1 MVDAQKSALKK
12 LTTCLREA
20 ESQKAE
26 LINDLDEERK
36 KLEREV
42 SKNESISTDP
52 SNAVESSSTSLP
64 VCFFP
69 QNQML
74 QVYNY
79 KTYYMIDWFVIELLF
94 VQDASGDVEEKLKL
108 ESTVNELQ
116 KKLTEEATA
125 KKQIT
130 LLLLEDRKKMATLY
144 LEEKKRSED
153 LNHLLR
159 EEKSKVSKWHPYKL
173 LFP

>member
-1 MVDAQKSALKK
+1 MSPYRLTQAAQSIHHQLYPRYVSLHKIKCSRFNTYKTHYMVD
-12 LTTCLREA
+12 
-20 ESQKAE
+20 
-26 LINDLDEERK
+26 
-36 KLEREV
+36 
-42 SKNESISTDP
+42 
-52 SNAVESSSTSLP
+52 SL
-64 VCFFP
+64 
-69 QNQML
+69 L
-74 QVYNY
+74 
-79 KTYYMIDWFVIELLF
+79 IELLF

-159 EEKSKVSKWHPYKL
+159 EEKSKVGECLPYKL
-173 LFP
+173 LFPYFSYKSKISFTLSIH

>member
-1 MVDAQKSALKK
+1 
-12 LTTCLREA
+12 
-20 ESQKAE
+20 
-26 LINDLDEERK
+26 
-36 KLEREV
+36 
-42 SKNESISTDP
+42 
-52 SNAVESSSTSLP
+52 
-64 VCFFP
+64 
-69 QNQML
+69 
-74 QVYNY
+74 
-79 KTYYMIDWFVIELLF
+79 MIDSFVIESLF
-94 VQDASGDVEEKLKL
+94 IQNASGDVEEKLKL

-159 EEKSKVSKWHPYKL
+159 EEKSKVSKWLPYRL
-173 LFP
+173 LFFSFTSMIFIYIFNR

>member
-1 MVDAQKSALKK
+1 MVD
-12 LTTCLREA
+12 
-20 ESQKAE
+20 
-26 LINDLDEERK
+26 
-36 KLEREV
+36 
-42 SKNESISTDP
+42 
-52 SNAVESSSTSLP
+52 SL
-64 VCFFP
+64 
-69 QNQML
+69 L
-74 QVYNY
+74 
-79 KTYYMIDWFVIELLF
+79 IELLF

-159 EEKSKVSKWHPYKL
+159 EEKSKVSECLPYKL
-173 LFP
+173 LFHFSCISMILFTPSIDKHLGAFFGYWTGGRKSAISSYGGRT

>member
-1 MVDAQKSALKK
+1 MVD
-12 LTTCLREA
+12 
-20 ESQKAE
+20 
-26 LINDLDEERK
+26 
-36 KLEREV
+36 
-42 SKNESISTDP
+42 
-52 SNAVESSSTSLP
+52 SL
-64 VCFFP
+64 
-69 QNQML
+69 L
-74 QVYNY
+74 
-79 KTYYMIDWFVIELLF
+79 IELLF
-94 VQDASGDVEEKLKL
+94 VQDARRDVEEKLKL

-159 EEKSKVSKWHPYKL
+159 EEKSKVSKWLPYKL
-173 LFP
+173 LFFSCISKIFIYTFDR

>member
-1 MVDAQKSALKK
+1 M
-12 LTTCLREA
+12 
-20 ESQKAE
+20 
-26 LINDLDEERK
+26 
-36 KLEREV
+36 
-42 SKNESISTDP
+42 
-52 SNAVESSSTSLP
+52 
-64 VCFFP
+64 
-69 QNQML
+69 
-74 QVYNY
+74 
-79 KTYYMIDWFVIELLF
+79 LF

-159 EEKSKVSKWHPYKL
+159 EEKSKVSKWLPHKL
-173 LFP
+173 LLICHFSCISKISFTPSIDKHLGAFFGYWTRGRKSTISSHGGRT

>member
-1 MVDAQKSALKK
+1 M
-12 LTTCLREA
+12 REA

-26 LINDLDEERK
+26 LISDLEEERK

-52 SNAVESSSTSLP
+52 SNPVDASSTVPL
-64 VCFFP
+64 VCFFVK
-69 QNQML
+69 NQILM
-74 QVYNY
+74 VYSY
-79 KTYYMIDWFVIELLF
+79 KTYYMVDSFVIEFLF

-159 EEKSKVSKWHPYKL
+159 EEKSKVSKWLPYKL

>member
-1 MVDAQKSALKK
+1 MVDSFL
-12 LTTCLREA
+12 
-20 ESQKAE
+20 
-26 LINDLDEERK
+26 
-36 KLEREV
+36 
-42 SKNESISTDP
+42 
-52 SNAVESSSTSLP
+52 
-64 VCFFP
+64 
-69 QNQML
+69 
-74 QVYNY
+74 
-79 KTYYMIDWFVIELLF
+79 IELLF

-159 EEKSKVSKWHPYKL
+159 EEKSKVSEWLPYKL
-173 LFP
+173 LFPILVAYR

>member
-1 MVDAQKSALKK
+1 M
-12 LTTCLREA
+12 
-20 ESQKAE
+20 
-26 LINDLDEERK
+26 
-36 KLEREV
+36 
-42 SKNESISTDP
+42 
-52 SNAVESSSTSLP
+52 
-64 VCFFP
+64 
-69 QNQML
+69 
-74 QVYNY
+74 
-79 KTYYMIDWFVIELLF
+79 LF

-159 EEKSKVSKWHPYKL
+159 EEKSKVSKWLPYRL
-173 LFP
+173 LFPYFSCIPMIFINIFNQ

>member
-1 MVDAQKSALKK
+1 MSPYQ
-12 LTTCLREA
+12 LTQATQSIHHQLYPRY
-20 ESQKAE
+20 
-26 LINDLDEERK
+26 
-36 KLEREV
+36 V
-42 SKNESISTDP
+42 S
-52 SNAVESSSTSLP
+52 L
-64 VCFFP
+64 
-69 QNQML
+69 
-74 QVYNY
+74 Y
-79 KTYYMIDWFVIELLF
+79 KFKCSRFTTICIIRLLTKYSFVIELLF

-159 EEKSKVSKWHPYKL
+159 EEKSKVSK
-173 LFP
+173 